1 MLRIP
6 QELARRQIAQTL
18 KKTSSNVVAKM
29 ATTVLQLKKGLG
41 NNLNTFIYSDFSSPF
56 FQIAISVPV
65 IFHRTSSI

>member
-41 NNLNTFIYSDFSSPF
+41 NNLNTFIYSDFSSSF